1 MNHFLLFVVLAL
13 IPTFDF
19 EISFTK
25 TVAHEIKIKRFDY
38 CRTITIHPF
47 HFLLYISYSIQLSK
61 KESEISFLFALA
73 GVSVSSSEGDNAGEK
88 GARIQG
94 RY

>member
-13 IPTFDF
+13 IPIFDF

-47 HFLLYISYSIQLSK
+47 LYISYSIQLSK

-73 GVSVSSSEGDNAGEK
+73 GISVSSSEGDNAGEK

-94 RY
+94 GY

>member
-13 IPTFDF
+13 IPIFDF

-47 HFLLYISYSIQLSK
+47 LYISYSIQLSK

-94 RY
+94 GY

>member
-47 HFLLYISYSIQLSK
+47 LYISYSIQLSK